1 MKDLNYYLNLNYDIK
16 LRKLT
21 GEEGSGWFAEIPLLP
36 GCISDGETPEEA
48 ITNIN
53 DAKKCWVEACL
64 ELGRSIPEPLI
75 DDFSGQ
81 LRLRMPKSLHRALS
95 EKAREENISLNQYIN
110 YQLARGIGHPL
121 HFPRK

>member
-1 MKDLNYYLNLNYDIK
+1 MKDLNYYLNLNYEIK
-16 LRKLT
+16 IRKLT
-21 GEEGSGWFAEIPLLP
+21 DEEGGGWFAEIPLLP
-36 GCISDGETPEEA
+36 GCISDGATPEDA
-48 ITNIN
+48 IINLN
-53 DAKKCWVEACL
+53 DAKKCWIETYL
-64 ELGRSIPEPLI
+64 ELGRSVPEPEA

-121 HFPRK
+121 ILPRK